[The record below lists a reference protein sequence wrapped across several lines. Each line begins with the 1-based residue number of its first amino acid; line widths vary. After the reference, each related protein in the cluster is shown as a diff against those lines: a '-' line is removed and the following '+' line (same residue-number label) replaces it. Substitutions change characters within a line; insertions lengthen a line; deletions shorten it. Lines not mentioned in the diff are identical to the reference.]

1 MFLINT
7 ERQDITGEKIFANL
21 YKRTNFPNLK
31 WAHINQFDK
40 DKEPYRE
47 EEEKEEGEEEEDST
61 T

>member
-1 MFLINT
+1 MQYI
-7 ERQDITGEKIFANL
+7 